1 MKKVFFILLSTTI
14 AFTAFEQEK
23 YFDRNQLPQ
32 LNQEIIDSSDYS
44 YEKITVKTDSNILV
58 QTQRVRGLKDTEK
71 EKLINDQYRP
81 LIIDRDNYLVDGH
94 HLYRYQIL
102 QEK

>member
-14 AFTAFEQEK
+14 AFTAFAQEK

-32 LNQEIIDSSDYS
+32 LDQEIIDSSDYS
-44 YEKITVKTDSNILV
+44 YEKITVKTDSIIPV